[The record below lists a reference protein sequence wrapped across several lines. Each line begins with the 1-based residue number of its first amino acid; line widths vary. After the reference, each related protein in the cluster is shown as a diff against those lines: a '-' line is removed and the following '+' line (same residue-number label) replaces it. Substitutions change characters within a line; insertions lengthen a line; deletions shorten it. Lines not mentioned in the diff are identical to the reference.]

1 MTIPLPPSGGSTGDA
16 SVGPT
21 TGGLGGGLSGGAT
34 TVAAPGSGP
43 GGLSELSD
51 DAPGL
56 SLWKGAWQRL
66 RRNPTAI
73 VGALII
79 AGFVLVAIAAPLFTP
94 YEPGSAEWSGQVT
107 PSTVPGPSDDHILG
121 LDRFGSD
128 MLTQML
134 FGARSSLIYGIVST
148 AIGLAVGALLGI
160 LSGGLGGWVDTL
172 IMRVVDIMLSI
183 PSLLLAV
190 SIAAV
195 LGQNAYAI
203 MIAIGVAQVPI
214 FARLL
219 RGSMLAQSRSD
230 YVLAANALG
239 IKRRNVILGHVLPN
253 ALGPTIVQAT
263 LNLATAIIEVAALSF
278 LGLGESDPAIAEWGR
293 MLVAAQDRFEAAPQ
307 LALLPGVAI
316 AITALGFTLL
326 GEALREALD
335 PRTRR

>member
-1 MTIPLPPSGGSTGDA
+1 VSAPLPSASGTA
-16 SVGPT
+16 PPT
-21 TGGLGGGLSGGAT
+21 LTDLESEGVPGGGL
-34 TVAAPGSGP
+34 
-43 GGLSELSD
+43 
-51 DAPGL
+51 
-56 SLWKGAWQRL
+56 WRGAWRRL

-73 VGALII
+73 FGALII
-79 AGFVLVAIAAPLFTP
+79 LAFVLVAVFAPLLTP
-94 YEPGSAEWSGQVT
+94 YQPGSAEWSGQVT
-107 PSTVPGPSDDHILG
+107 PTSVPGPSEDHVLG

-128 MLTQML
+128 LLTQL
-134 FGARSSLIYGIVST
+134 LYGARQSLVYGVVST
-148 AIGLAVGALLGI
+148 AIGLTVGAFLGI
-160 LSGGLGGWVDTL
+160 LAGGIGGWVDSA

-195 LGQNAYAI
+195 LGQNAYSI

-219 RGSMLAQSRSD
+219 RGSMLAQGRSD
-230 YVLAANALG
+230 YVLAAQALG
-239 IKRRNVILGHVLPN
+239 IRRRRIVMGHQLPN

-293 MLVAAQDRFEAAPQ
+293 MLVAAQDRFDVAPQ
-307 LALLPGVAI
+307 LALWPGFAI
-316 AITALGFTLL
+316 AVTALGFTLF

-335 PRTRR
+335 PKTRR